1 MAACSR
7 PFQNM
12 RSTVFPNCCVLV
24 PVHKKDNTRL
34 KYPTGNEGTS
44 VCLRAVLA
52 TSWVIRKY
60 LLTSPLSSSVEQAKI
75 IKKNSFLPVFLSY
88 LLILGHILGQE
99 CLALW
104 AQTLQHHTVYQ
115 ILAWLEASSCHSSI
129 KEQELPISKEH
140 VKTDPAVTLLKT
152 PTASALELVSSS
164 SDIFL
169 SIFSSQTTIQNIF
182 LLLSAIKKAMH
193 FHYISL
199 IMKRTN
205 EL

>member
-1 MAACSR
+1 M
-7 PFQNM
+7 
-12 RSTVFPNCCVLV
+12 FPDCCVLV
-24 PVHKKDNTRL
+24 PVHIKDNTRL

-75 IKKNSFLPVFLSY
+75 KKKFLSPSILSY
-88 LLILGHILGQE
+88 LLILAHLLGQE
-99 CLALW
+99 CLALC
-104 AQTLQHHTVYQ
+104 AQTLQHHRVYQ

-129 KEQELPISKEH
+129 KEQELLPISKGH
-140 VKTDPAVTLLKT
+140 LKTDPAVPLLKT

-169 SIFSSQTTIQNIF
+169 SDFSSQTTIQNNSI
-182 LLLSAIKKAMH
+182 LLSAMKKAIH
-193 FHYISL
+193 FHYFSSS
-199 IMKRTN
+199 
-205 EL
+205 

>member
-1 MAACSR
+1 MPKTAACSG

-12 RSTVFPNCCVLV
+12 RSTMFLNCCVLV
-24 PVHKKDNTRL
+24 PVHMKDNTRL

-60 LLTSPLSSSVEQAKI
+60 LFSPIFISWTSKNQKKKFPFSQYFALSAYFSTSS
-75 IKKNSFLPVFLSY
+75 
-88 LLILGHILGQE
+88 GQE
-99 CLALW
+99 CLALC

-115 ILAWLEASSCHSSI
+115 ILACLEASSCHSSI
-129 KEQELPISKEH
+129 KEQELLPISKGH
-140 VKTDPAVTLLKT
+140 LKTDPAVTLLKT
-152 PTASALELVSSS
+152 PTASALKLVSSS

-169 SIFSSQTTIQNIF
+169 SDFSFQTTIRNNF
-182 LLLSAIKKAMH
+182 LLLSAMKKAIY

-199 IMKRTN
+199 IM
-205 EL
+205 